1 VGELDQEVVAFEH
14 YGPQSGIKHPMSVR
28 LESESVARIVVT
40 ADGVLVDVRGLD
52 DGGG

>member
-28 LESESVARIVVT
+28 RESESVAMIVV
-40 ADGVLVDVRGLD
+40 AGFGVFVDVCGLD
-52 DGGG
+52 DEGG